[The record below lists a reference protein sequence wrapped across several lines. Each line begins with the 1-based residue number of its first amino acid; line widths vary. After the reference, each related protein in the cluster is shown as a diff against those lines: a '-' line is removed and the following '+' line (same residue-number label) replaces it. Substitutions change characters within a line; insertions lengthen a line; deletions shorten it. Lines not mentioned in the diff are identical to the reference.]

1 MSIKESIFETLKL
14 FEELSKIPFSKIFD
28 DSVSFLGKHQHDN
41 LILASKL
48 DDGLFIMG
56 INSYFKSY
64 SEVTTFALN
73 EFLENNDAY
82 ARIDKHKKLNRD
94 IKSLMEHGSVAAQL
108 ENISSV
114 IANFSDRNLTC
125 EEQESIKNDV
135 WESFVR
141 GYDFIRNLKRR
152 KIGNINENSVFTSK
166 FDRRIYFVE
175 SEAHVLDLA
184 HHAKPGLYT
193 IAVIDNDNPSACHFN
208 LVIKT
213 CDGAV
218 IINDSERK
226 AYEDQERRTDRENV
240 QRINKSLFPYSV
252 FELTASPSGKHLMFS
267 ETSKSTSLTHYDGID
282 DSSSVIVNIREI
294 KELPFSELCELSV
307 LYASIALDW
316 KSFIDAEELIYGH
329 EISFSVESN
338 TMPVVFKGS
347 EKQFNL
353 PKTPSREDFYSSS
366 RDSSDYASSVTR
378 LSGTDYNS
386 YFESVFSEEVSKVQ
400 ILPSNLAL
408 EHKGKPT
415 SKNIITIP
423 EDVVGSPEKI
433 IADTVFQ
440 ARSQQAKNL
449 SKKIDNYFEEHFDDM
464 AKWIV
469 ERIDTD
475 KLIQRACAKL
485 ALPQPENCP
494 EWMKTQEFESKTAR
508 YGTNSY
514 HVKGKYTRRESD
526 TYRPRYPIYLNK
538 TKPNLK
544 ESGMVDLLCVEC
556 NNFANFFVEYIIT
569 DAYDISFLTNTPVDE
584 LPFHLKEFGVVR
596 YTGNSLLYRVDPIES
611 MDHRFQNHQLDLR
624 LMIGFSLKGLNAVR
638 EQNGHS
644 KLSRTEAEEMFGER
658 YSY

>member
-1 MSIKESIFETLKL
+1 MNIKESIFEALNL
-14 FEELSKIPFSKIFD
+14 FEKLSGIPFSKIFD
-28 DSVSFLGKHQHDN
+28 DSSSFLGKHQHDN
-41 LILASKL
+41 LLLASKL

-56 INSYFKSY
+56 VNSYYKSY
-64 SEVTTFALN
+64 SKVTTFTLD
-73 EFLENNDAY
+73 EFLEDSDVY
-82 ARIDKHKKLNRD
+82 ARIDKHKKLNHD
-94 IKSLMEHGSVAAQL
+94 IKLLMEHGSVAAQL

-141 GYDFIRNLKRR
+141 GYDFIRSLKRR
-152 KIGNINENSVFTSK
+152 KIGNVNENSVFTAK

-184 HHAKPGLYT
+184 NHAKPGLYT

-213 CDGAV
+213 SDGAV

-226 AYEDQERRTDRENV
+226 AYEEQERRTDRENV

-252 FELTASPSGKHLMFS
+252 FELIAAPSGKHLMFS
-267 ETSKSTSLTHYDGID
+267 DTSKSTSLTHYDGID
-282 DSSSVIVNIREI
+282 DSSNVIVNVREI
-294 KELPFSELCELSV
+294 KELPFSELCEISV

-316 KSFIDAEELIYGH
+316 TSFIDAEELIYGH
-329 EISFSVESN
+329 EISFSAETN
-338 TMPVVFKGS
+338 TMPTVFKGS

-366 RDSSDYASSVTR
+366 RDSSDYASSVTS

-386 YFESVFSEEVSKVQ
+386 YFETVFSEEVSKVQ

-408 EHKGKPT
+408 EHKGEPT

-433 IADTVFQ
+433 IADTIFQ
-440 ARSQQAKNL
+440 ARSQQAENL
-449 SKKIDNYFEEHFDDM
+449 SEKIDNYFEEHFDDM
-464 AKWIV
+464 AKWIL
-469 ERIDTD
+469 ERIDMSELS
-475 KLIQRACAKL
+475 KRACAKL
-485 ALPQPENCP
+485 SLPQPENCP
-494 EWMKTQEFESKTAR
+494 EWMKTQEFESRTNRFA
-508 YGTNSY
+508 TNSHY
-514 HVKGKYTRRESD
+514 VKGKNTRRKSD
-526 TYRPRYPIYLNK
+526 TYRPGYPIYLNE
-538 TKPNLK
+538 TKPNSK
-544 ESGMVDLLCVEC
+544 EAGMVDLLCVEC

-569 DAYDISFLTNTPVDE
+569 DAYDISYLTNTPVYE
-584 LPFHLKEFGVVR
+584 LPYHLKEFGVVR

-611 MDHRFQNHQLDLR
+611 MDHRFQNHRLDLR

-644 KLSRTEAEEMFGER
+644 KLSRAEAEEMFGER

>member
-1 MSIKESIFETLKL
+1 MNIKESIFETLKL
-14 FEELSKIPFSKIFD
+14 FEELSRIPFSKIFD
-28 DSVSFLGKHQHDN
+28 DSSSFLGKYEHDN

-73 EFLENNDAY
+73 EFLEDSDVY
-82 ARIDKHKKLNRD
+82 ARIDKHKKLNHD
-94 IKSLMEHGSVAAQL
+94 IKLLMEHGSVAAQL
-108 ENISSV
+108 ENILSV
-114 IANFSDRNLTC
+114 IANFSERNLTC

-135 WESFVR
+135 WKSFVR

-152 KIGNINENSVFTSK
+152 KIGKINENSVFTSK

-193 IAVIDNDNPSACHFN
+193 IAVIDNNNPSACHFN

-213 CDGAV
+213 SDGAV

-226 AYEDQERRTDRENV
+226 AYGEQERRTDRQNI

-252 FELTASPSGKHLMFS
+252 FDLTAAPSGKHLMFS
-267 ETSKSTSLTHYDGID
+267 ETSKSTALTHYDGIK
-282 DSSSVIVNIREI
+282 DSSSVIINVREI

-316 KSFIDAEELIYGH
+316 KSFIDSEELIYGH
-329 EISFSVESN
+329 EISFSAESN
-338 TMPVVFKGS
+338 AMPVVFKGS

-366 RDSSDYASSVTR
+366 RDSSDYATAITS
-378 LSGTDYNS
+378 LSGTDYNT
-386 YFESVFSEEVSKVQ
+386 YFESVFSKEVNKVQ

-408 EHKGKPT
+408 EHKDEQT

-508 YGTNSY
+508 YGANSY

-556 NNFANFFVEYIIT
+556 NNFANFFVEYTIT